1 MRSNIPPRFKAC
13 RNLLDT
19 GSCPV
24 EDCPYQ
30 HKLIHCEPCRVF
42 VTTQFSYNQ
51 HLNGKQH
58 RQVTAQLQKIA
69 PQLVNNLPKPQGP
82 RCDICDVYTPNP
94 ARHASTP
101 RHIKRARYDR
111 YLGLVRDSEENKQ
124 GIIIFPDQIN
134 FGSID
139 TRSIRDNKL
148 KSSTQTIRIIN
159 QRSNFEPDVWL
170 KGIKT
175 LSARSRQ
182 GHSSVLSK
190 FHPQVIEFPL
200 QLDCNDSDHLS
211 IEINFQPKGITGKHV
226 DTLEFYFEIP
236 GTGETFK
243 ISRPLLAIV
252 SDEALMAE
260 LKPVAPYVPSMWLP
274 STEVADEIIDGVMPP
289 PLAAVKWTTSL
300 PFYDLPRWVTRGLA
314 STGGGIHRTI
324 SWAKNAGVIPS
335 EFSLSNYSKWWQGV
349 LWIEEAQMKEDIRR
363 YDMKG
368 VTITRV
374 KNESLYSLEVP
385 GLAEKRPSVLY
396 GDQVLFRPSGDV
408 QGIWY
413 GGRVHKVE
421 ATKLQLKFDPC
432 FGAIQGQ
439 KFDVQF
445 SLCRIVLRRMHQA
458 IMSKPQQPQSIFPD
472 LPLNRILPGPTEA
485 ERKTIRFF
493 NRNFETNP
501 PQQDAIANIVNRRHP
516 EIPFIVFGPPGTG
529 KTAVLVEAVLQLC
542 ENPSTRILMAA
553 PSNAAADQLALR
565 LLQAGLKASLFRLCA
580 PTRAPITLTPGL
592 EKVVCRNGRDG
603 PFCTPG
609 LEVLKRYRV
618 VISTCLSAGV
628 LAGVGVP
635 AGHYTHVMID
645 EAGQAMEPEVMVPMK
660 TLQKP
665 DTEIILAGDPHQL
678 GPIVRSPVATALGL
692 DKSLLSR
699 FIELKAY
706 HMLPNRYSSTISKL
720 TQNYRSHPAILEF
733 PNKQFYEGDLTACAD
748 AMLTTCLERW
758 EELPIGK
765 IPIAFHNV
773 PGEDLRES
781 GSPSFFNLLE
791 VVEVKRYVESLKE
804 DRRFRLTDQ
813 DIGVITPYNAQASK
827 IRIALKQYPKIKVG
841 TVEEFQ
847 GQERRVIVLST
858 VRSNQQYLEYDLK
871 FSLGFVSNPR
881 RMNVAITRAQAALV
895 IIGDSSVLQLDPLWK
910 QYLSTLS
917 LKGCWKGQPINWD
930 AEDYLY
936 ESSDESETSSEEL
949 SDSDLAW
956 NRPQVLK
963 SNRKPKT
970 LTTEDDQ
977 LFLLTGMI
985 QTISLEDSLS
995 DDEDYEIVDKHRS
1008 RRLRHEAMADKDWST
1023 LE

>member
-1 MRSNIPPRFKAC
+1 MRFIPPRYKAC
-13 RNLLDT
+13 RNLLDS
-19 GSCPV
+19 GSCPI

-58 RQVTAQLQKIA
+58 RQVTAQLQVLA
-69 PQLVNNLPKPQGP
+69 PQLVNHLPKPQGP
-82 RCDICDVYTPNP
+82 RCEICDVYTPNP
-94 ARHASTP
+94 ARHASTL
-101 RHIKRARYDR
+101 RHIKRARYER
-111 YLGLVRDSEENKQ
+111 YREAVRDSEMDKH
-124 GIIIFPDQIN
+124 GIAIYPIEIN
-134 FGSID
+134 FGSLD
-139 TRSIRDNKL
+139 TRSVRENKSKFL
-148 KSSTQTIRIIN
+148 TQTIKIIN
-159 QRSNFEPDVWL
+159 QRSYHESIVWL

-200 QLDCNDSDHLS
+200 QLDFHNSNELS

-236 GTGETFK
+236 ETRDTFK
-243 ISRPLLAIV
+243 ISRSLLAIV

-260 LKPVAPYVPSMWLP
+260 LKPVGSYVPSMWLP
-274 STEVADEIIDGVMPP
+274 STEIADEIVDGIMPP
-289 PLAAVKWTTSL
+289 PLAAVRWTSSL
-300 PFYDLPRWVTRGLA
+300 PFYDLPRWVTRGLS
-314 STGGGIHRTI
+314 STGGGIRKTI
-324 SWAKNAGVIPS
+324 SWAKNAGVLPS
-335 EFSLSNYSKWWQGV
+335 ELSLSTYSKWWQGI
-349 LWIEEAQMKEDIRR
+349 LWIEEVQMKEDIRR

-368 VTITRV
+368 VSITRV
-374 KNESLYSLEVP
+374 KNDSLYSLEVP

-421 ATKLQLKFDPC
+421 ATKLQLKFDPS
-432 FGAIQGQ
+432 FSAFQGQ

-445 SLCRIVLRRMHQA
+445 SLCRTVLRRMHQA
-458 IMSKPQQPQSIFPD
+458 IMLKAQQSQSIFPD
-472 LPLNRILPGPTEA
+472 LPQHRILSGPTEA
-485 ERKTIRFF
+485 ERKKLHFF

-501 PQQDAIANIVNRRHP
+501 PQQDAIANILNRRHP
-516 EIPFIVFGPPGTG
+516 EVPFIVFGPPGTG

-542 ENPSTRILMAA
+542 EKPLTRILMAA

-580 PTRAPITLTPGL
+580 PTRATTTLTPGL

-603 PFCTPG
+603 PFCTPE
-609 LEVLKRYRV
+609 LEVLKNYRV

-665 DTEIILAGDPHQL
+665 DTQIILAGDPHQL

-692 DKSLLSR
+692 HKSLLSR
-699 FIELKAY
+699 FIESKVY

-720 TQNYRSHPAILEF
+720 TQNYRSHPAILDF
-733 PNKQFYEGDLTACAD
+733 PNKRFYEGDLTACAD
-748 AMLTTCLERW
+748 VMLTTCLERW

-765 IPIAFHNV
+765 IPIVFHNV

-791 VVEVKRYVESLKE
+791 VVEVKRYIVSLKE

-858 VRSNQQYLEYDLK
+858 VRSNQEYLEYDLK
-871 FSLGFVSNPR
+871 FSLGFVSNRR

-895 IIGDSSVLQLDPLWK
+895 IIGDASVLKLDPLWK

-917 LKGCWKGQPINWD
+917 IKGCWKGQPINWD

-936 ESSDESETSSEEL
+936 PSSDESGTSEEMSE
-949 SDSDLAW
+949 SDTGYT
-956 NRPQVLK
+956 RPRLQP
-963 SNRKPKT
+963 STRKTKVRSV
-970 LTTEDDQ
+970 EDDH
-977 LFLLTGMI
+977 LFLLTGMV

-995 DDEDYEIVDKHRS
+995 DEEDYEIVDKNRT
-1008 RRLRHEAMADKDWST
+1008 RRLRYEAMADKDWST